1 MAKSFVM
8 KFRRVFVRIDDDNCS
23 VTYLKRGEV
32 GAALASGVSA
42 SSGGVSASS
51 GDAAGGEI
59 AVKVSTYPGEVSGF
73 LNSRYFYPA
82 CEVGVKVPDEDLQL
96 VKTWLSHLF
105 YVCFGERD
113 SCQADDYGC
122 IGGVQAIQGAGF
134 ASEYAHF
141 SLCGGLCV
149 APHGWFACQ
158 GVSFCEEVGKYSCAA
173 APANEISLTGTSLQT
188 VMEIMNTPVSLK
200 LDVEP
205 FSLDEG
211 LAASVTHLDI
221 YMGMPVDLLAGDE
234 QVTAIRS
241 AEIAGERRKIWHYQR
256 LDEDIILSRLGT
268 TTDFRVV
275 ASIPISEAMSGVKGM
290 SLPGAGVS
298 FGSWDKIGKLESD
311 AKPGDV
317 EKPEEHYE
325 HKRIVTSY
333 LDLGDMD
340 ATKRVRGIT
349 ARGVFARRDMKMELL
364 GSHHR
369 DKWRVVGRC
378 SGPHMRLLRG
388 VGYRWWQVRV
398 LMDADGTLD
407 GINFLM
413 NS

>member
-1 MAKSFVM
+1 M

-23 VTYLKRGEV
+23 VTFLKRGEV
-32 GAALASGVSA
+32 GAAVASGVSA

-59 AVKVSTYPGEVSGF
+59 AVKVSTYAGEVSGF

-96 VKTWLSHLF
+96 VKTWL
-105 YVCFGERD
+105 
-113 SCQADDYGC
+113 
-122 IGGVQAIQGAGF
+122 GATSSTSAL
-134 ASEYAHF
+134 ASETLVKRMTTAALGAFKRYRERALLQNMLTSPFVVGYALRRMDGSHVKVSPF
-141 SLCGGLCV
+141 VKKLV
-149 APHGWFACQ
+149 NTRAPLL
-158 GVSFCEEVGKYSCAA
+158 
-173 APANEISLTGTSLQT
+173 PANEISLTGTSLQT

-290 SLPGAGVS
+290 SLPGSGVS

-317 EKPEEHYE
+317 EKPEEHYD
-325 HKRIVTSY
+325 HKRIVTSC
-333 LDLGDMD
+333 LDLGDID

-364 GSHHR
+364 GSHYR

-398 LMDADGTLD
+398 LMDADGELD
-407 GINFLM
+407 GISFLM
-413 NS
+413 NN